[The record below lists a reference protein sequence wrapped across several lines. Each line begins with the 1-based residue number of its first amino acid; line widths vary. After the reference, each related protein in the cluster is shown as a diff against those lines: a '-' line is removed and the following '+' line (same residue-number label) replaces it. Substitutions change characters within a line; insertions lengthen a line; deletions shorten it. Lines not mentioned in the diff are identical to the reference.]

1 MYDRRYTPERI
12 SELKS
17 NEIFVFGSNLEGSH
31 GGGAAKL
38 AYKRFGAVWGEGV
51 GLHGQ
56 SYAIPTMQGGVDT
69 IKPYVD
75 AFIRFAKRNRH
86 LAFLVTR
93 IGCGIAGFRD
103 EEIAPLFK
111 EAIDVENVFLPKAF
125 VKCLRGNVVPAT
137 EGEITWDSA
146 AFRAKYDALM
156 RKVSRGDQSAYYQVK
171 ELRAQVYRNTIEIVN
186 QGYYTTEE
194 GARVLFPD
202 LSDMEQGTVF
212 YRQAFGVD
220 EMDSRKEGTSIVVRN
235 VDCLAEGVRLTHEGY
250 NPAILNM
257 ASSKNPGGGVMTGA
271 AAQEETLFRRTNLF
285 RSLYQFTE
293 SFMGHEW
300 YAKYITPKRSGER
313 YPMDNTACGIYT
325 PNALLFREDEGLGY
339 KLMGA
344 PERLSFIAVSGINR
358 PALKDATHLTD
369 HMAEATKEKM
379 RTILRIGL
387 RHKHDSLVLGAL
399 GCGAFCNPPSHIAR
413 LFHEVLDE
421 QPFKNRYRLISFAI
435 LDDSNA
441 HRSHN
446 PEGNYLPFLRE
457 FTE

>member
-12 SELKS
+12 SELKG

-38 AYKRFGAVWGEGV
+38 AYKRVGAVWGEGV

-171 ELRAQVYRNTIEIVN
+171 ELRAQVYRNTI
-186 QGYYTTEE
+186 
-194 GARVLFPD
+194 
-202 LSDMEQGTVF
+202 
-212 YRQAFGVD
+212 
-220 EMDSRKEGTSIVVRN
+220 
-235 VDCLAEGVRLTHEGY
+235 
-250 NPAILNM
+250 
-257 ASSKNPGGGVMTGA
+257 
-271 AAQEETLFRRTNLF
+271 
-285 RSLYQFTE
+285 
-293 SFMGHEW
+293 
-300 YAKYITPKRSGER
+300 
-313 YPMDNTACGIYT
+313 
-325 PNALLFREDEGLGY
+325 
-339 KLMGA
+339 
-344 PERLSFIAVSGINR
+344 
-358 PALKDATHLTD
+358 
-369 HMAEATKEKM
+369 
-379 RTILRIGL
+379 
-387 RHKHDSLVLGAL
+387 
-399 GCGAFCNPPSHIAR
+399 
-413 LFHEVLDE
+413 
-421 QPFKNRYRLISFAI
+421 
-435 LDDSNA
+435 
-441 HRSHN
+441 
-446 PEGNYLPFLRE
+446 
-457 FTE
+457 